1 MGRDPAGAAMAQPA
15 GPGQMAQDLGK
26 DGLVVP
32 EEQAV
37 GCGARSCGRERGFTP
52 PRTPLA
58 VRYPE

>member
-37 GCGARSCGRERGFTP
+37 GCGVAAANAASLLPVP
-52 PRTPLA
+52 P
-58 VRYPE
+58 

>member
-37 GCGARSCGRERGFTP
+37 VAAANAASLRPVSP
-52 PRTPLA
+52 
-58 VRYPE
+58 

>member
-1 MGRDPAGAAMAQPA
+1 MGRDPAGAAMAQSADPA
-15 GPGQMAQDLGK
+15 RWAQDLGK
-26 DGLVVP
+26 DGRVVP